1 MKRILGYSV
10 LSVLFLLPLMIWN
23 KGQLAVFSLTFVS
36 IILEAFPFMLIGSLL
51 SGAVEAFVPQR
62 IMVRYLSGHN
72 KYLMIPFAGV
82 LGVILPSCE
91 CAIIPLVRRLMKK
104 GMPFSIGLAYLL
116 AGPIVNPVV
125 ALSTYYAYGFSFKV
139 TAVRVFAGYCIA
151 VFVAFIMN
159 RIFSDDK
166 GIVDDLKSEKRFVL
180 IKEPISL
187 LEMRGIKSK
196 PKFSQMFLSFFQ
208 HARSEFF
215 DVAIY
220 LIVGAFV
227 AAFLQHFVGRQA
239 LSDFGSSEALSVVVM
254 MLFAIVS
261 NLCSQTDAFI
271 AATFQGTG
279 ISLSAQL
286 AFLLLGPMLDVKLF
300 FMYFKIL
307 KKRAVF
313 TLCALLVSFVFFI
326 SYLML
331 RWFL

>member
-10 LSVLFLLPLMIWN
+10 LSLLFLLPLMIWN

-36 IILEAFPFMLIGSLL
+36 IILEAFPFMLIGALL

-62 IMVRYLSGHN
+62 IMVRYLSGRN
-72 KYLMIPFAGV
+72 KYLMIPLAGV
-82 LGVILPSCE
+82 LGVVLPSCE
-91 CAIIPLVRRLMKK
+91 CAIIPLVRRLLKK

-125 ALSTYYAYGFSFKV
+125 ALSTYYAYGFNFKI
-139 TAVRVFAGYCIA
+139 TAVRVVAGYGIA
-151 VFVAFIMN
+151 VFVAVVMN
-159 RIFSDDK
+159 RIFPNDK
-166 GIVDDLKSEKRFVL
+166 GVAVDLQSEKKFQLV
-180 IKEPISL
+180 KEPISL
-187 LEMRGIKSK
+187 LEINITKAK
-196 PKFSQMFLSFFQ
+196 PKFSQRFLSFLQ

-239 LSDFGSSEALSVVVM
+239 LSDFGSNEPLSVVIM
-254 MLFAIVS
+254 MVFAIVS

-313 TLCALLVSFVFFI
+313 TLCTLLVFVVFLV
-326 SYLML
+326 SYLLL